1 MLRLFLFTVLLAVNL
16 FSYEVYVKTKADLL
30 ILNTLG
36 IECQKSGDIFVCA
49 KFDTPEK
56 TQKFLDYISDYG
68 VKAFV
73 KYPSPPKTGYCIQVI
88 SSKKYSFIKKRFD
101 FFKNYPFARI
111 EKIGKYYVLRVAQ
124 NENPDALK
132 SLYKKIKSKWKSSFL
147 RKCDFITSRIVF
159 PKGNFSYKKIKKFSM
174 HDLYEKL
181 PELYKEGKYE
191 EVLFYT
197 TLLQRSIYKKNVLF
211 YKVKAY
217 FKLKNYQKS
226 CVLSQKL
233 YQIYGDESGIKN
245 LQNESCFLYYLNQ
258 AKHKIYTAPYESY
271 SDIKKALSY
280 KKNDK
285 RALKTLAY
293 IYYNIGDYENAYKYF
308 KQTSLDKPSDYS
320 MFAKTLFTLNKFD
333 ELNVICKN
341 NNIQFCKDYAVYL
354 KAKKLASQYKYREAY
369 KTLYPVWQLYPED
382 KNLNYLLAYL
392 SIKLNKIDEAVT
404 YLNKVG
410 DEKRVAKMLRDAYFN
425 VNDIQKA
432 YKYASMLSDDSEI
445 NKKIINA
452 YLKYVAYN
460 LYKKGKYDKALE
472 ILNSLDGD
480 IEVMELKGKIYAALK
495 DYSKAEKAFK
505 EAYIYNNSPAVAKD
519 LIELYFKQ
527 NKIQKAK
534 NFTDFSNKELK
545 DTYYLN
551 LAKYYLSKKDIIQM
565 NKALDNVS
573 QKTPEY
579 EYLRGVLCFYQ
590 QNYDCALKKLLKLKP
605 SIERNYY
612 LILTYLKLNKKTK
625 AKELFDKTFKTY
637 PKEYAKK
644 VANIYI
650 QLGEIEKAKKILG
663 Y

>member
-1 MLRLFLFTVLLAVNL
+1 
-16 FSYEVYVKTKADLL
+16 
-30 ILNTLG
+30 
-36 IECQKSGDIFVCA
+36 
-49 KFDTPEK
+49 
-56 TQKFLDYISDYG
+56 
-68 VKAFV
+68 
-73 KYPSPPKTGYCIQVI
+73 
-88 SSKKYSFIKKRFD
+88 
-101 FFKNYPFARI
+101 
-111 EKIGKYYVLRVAQ
+111 
-124 NENPDALK
+124 
-132 SLYKKIKSKWKSSFL
+132 
-147 RKCDFITSRIVF
+147 
-159 PKGNFSYKKIKKFSM
+159 
-174 HDLYEKL
+174 
-181 PELYKEGKYE
+181 
-191 EVLFYT
+191 
-197 TLLQRSIYKKNVLF
+197 
-211 YKVKAY
+211 
-217 FKLKNYQKS
+217 
-226 CVLSQKL
+226 
-233 YQIYGDESGIKN
+233 
-245 LQNESCFLYYLNQ
+245 
-258 AKHKIYTAPYESY
+258 
-271 SDIKKALSY
+271 
-280 KKNDK
+280 
-285 RALKTLAY
+285 
-293 IYYNIGDYENAYKYF
+293 
-308 KQTSLDKPSDYS
+308 
-320 MFAKTLFTLNKFD
+320 
-333 ELNVICKN
+333 
-341 NNIQFCKDYAVYL
+341 
-354 KAKKLASQYKYREAY
+354 
-369 KTLYPVWQLYPED
+369 
-382 KNLNYLLAYL
+382 
-392 SIKLNKIDEAVT
+392 
-404 YLNKVG
+404 
-410 DEKRVAKMLRDAYFN
+410 MLRDAYFN